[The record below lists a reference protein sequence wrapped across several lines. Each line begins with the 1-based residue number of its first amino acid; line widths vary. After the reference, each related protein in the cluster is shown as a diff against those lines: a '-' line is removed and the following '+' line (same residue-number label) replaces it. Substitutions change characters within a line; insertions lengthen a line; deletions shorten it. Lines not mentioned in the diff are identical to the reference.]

1 MVRLRL
7 VHTQKKVKRKK
18 SCFSSDLH
26 TLLSLNFSNKVCNIF
41 KPKRN
46 TTCFLNCLNSNL
58 PSQVNP
64 LHCMFSILYSHALN
78 MTCTWKCTSLVESA
92 KNASP
97 MYNIVSQEQYLKKM
111 THLSSRNTFLKDY
124 FITQYDMTSTCPK
137 PPSPPPY
144 NIDDYCYPNQQ
155 QQAVFVFFQA
165 QRKRRS
171 SSVGVTSEFGL

>member
-1 MVRLRL
+1 MFNILIHRSLFH
-7 VHTQKKVKRKK
+7 VHTQ
-18 SCFSSDLH
+18 
-26 TLLSLNFSNKVCNIF
+26 T
-41 KPKRN
+41 
-46 TTCFLNCLNSNL
+46 
-58 PSQVNP
+58 
-64 LHCMFSILYSHALN
+64 
-78 MTCTWKCTSLVESA
+78 
-92 KNASP
+92 SP

-137 PPSPPPY
+137 PPPPPY